1 MSIASTTTGH
11 LHDGVPADT
20 AAPPRRDGAPSAFA
34 QTLRRLER
42 DMWQGAAA
50 GPAQRVHI
58 SHPPAPRRGS
68 TPVAPSLVRTT
79 RSSPA
84 IQASLG
90 TTAPQPGTGDR
101 AHTQLGTM
109 AADGPKRTSNRQ
121 FQPTG
126 NDAPPVTLARQFPAM
141 SAAAFRDSR
150 PAADLQWAHVAA
162 RRARISL
169 SDIAA
174 PAASVPPCRLSVLT
188 GEAGVSVAIRAAGID
203 DATLAQRTLAEL
215 RRLGLPDARLFI
227 NGRLFIAT
235 NPLPG
240 ETHGD

>member
-1 MSIASTTTGH
+1 MSIAPTTTGH

-50 GPAQRVHI
+50 GPAPRVHL
-58 SHPPAPRRGS
+58 SRPPAALRGS
-68 TPVAPSLVRTT
+68 PPAAPSLVRTT

-84 IQASLG
+84 IRAPLG
-90 TTAPQPGTGDR
+90 ATALQPGTGDR
-101 AHTQLGTM
+101 ARAQLGTV
-109 AADGPKRTSNRQ
+109 AADGPKRTSTRQ

-126 NDAPPVTLARQFPAM
+126 NDAPPVTLARQFPAP
-141 SAAAFRDSR
+141 SAAALRGAR
-150 PAADLQWAHVAA
+150 PAADLQSAPVTAQ
-162 RRARISL
+162 RARISL

-174 PAASVPPCRLSVLT
+174 QAAPVPPCRLSVLT

-215 RRLGLPDARLFI
+215 HRLGLPDARLFI

-235 NPLPG
+235 NPFPG
-240 ETHGD
+240 GTHGD

>member
-1 MSIASTTTGH
+1 MSIAPTTTGH
-11 LHDGVPADT
+11 LHDGVPAET
-20 AAPPRRDGAPSAFA
+20 AASPRREGAPSAFA

-50 GPAQRVHI
+50 GPAPRVQM
-58 SHPPAPRRGS
+58 SRPPAPLRGS
-68 TPVAPSLVRTT
+68 SPVAPSLVRTT
-79 RSSPA
+79 SSSPA
-84 IQASLG
+84 IQAPLG
-90 TTAPQPGTGDR
+90 TSALQPGTGTR
-101 AHTQLGTM
+101 APAQLGTV

-126 NDAPPVTLARQFPAM
+126 NDMPPVTLARQLPAT
-141 SAAAFRDSR
+141 SAAAFRGSR
-150 PAADLQWAHVAA
+150 PAADFQSAHVTAQ
-162 RRARISL
+162 RARISL

-174 PAASVPPCRLSVLT
+174 QAASAPPCRLSVLT

-215 RRLGLPDARLFI
+215 RRLGLPDALLFI

-240 ETHGD
+240 GTHGD